1 MIDLSAG
8 WRPAW
13 GRGSWA
19 MRPLALL
26 LLYSASRAGSSSDP
40 AAPAALASLE
50 APQRPWRAQ
59 CERPRPPLSGKAKRV
74 LVTGAAGFIG
84 SHVAQHCAETLVGA
98 ALR

>member
-1 MIDLSAG
+1 
-8 WRPAW
+8 
-13 GRGSWA
+13 

-26 LLYSASRAGSSSDP
+26 LLLRAAGRAGSSSDP
-40 AAPAALASLE
+40 ANPAALTSPE
-50 APQRPWRAQ
+50 AGQQLWRAQ

>member
-1 MIDLSAG
+1 
-8 WRPAW
+8 
-13 GRGSWA
+13 

-26 LLYSASRAGSSSDP
+26 LLLYSAGRTGSSSDP
-40 AAPAALASLE
+40 AVPAALASLE